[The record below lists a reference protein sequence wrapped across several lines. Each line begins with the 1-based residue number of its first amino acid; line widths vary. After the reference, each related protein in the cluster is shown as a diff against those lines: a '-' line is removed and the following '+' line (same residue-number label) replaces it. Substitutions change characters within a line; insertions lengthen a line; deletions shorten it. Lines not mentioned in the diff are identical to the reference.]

1 MPINLK
7 VNLDDK
13 EAQEKLKK
21 LQDGKYKVDFDVNTD
36 DAKQTTKDLNKM
48 GTSVKNTNTVF
59 GKLKST
65 IHDTF
70 SSGKLAMTGY
80 LAVLNEI
87 RKASK
92 NASQVIEDVD
102 KAVTDLSIASGKSRD
117 ATSEIVKDYN
127 KYAQDLKATTIE
139 VTSAADDYLRA
150 GKSMSE
156 AKDLIK
162 DSVMLSKLGQIDS
175 AEATEDLLA
184 TMNGYSMSV
193 EEVGKALD
201 AMVAV
206 DMAAASSSGDI
217 STALKYCASSA
228 DVAGVS
234 FNKLVGILSEVQ
246 DKTQLSPET
255 IGTFANTLLSRYKD
269 VKIGNYLS
277 DDGEDISDYES
288 VLKSIGIELRN
299 STGDFRNYEDVLQDM
314 ADKWDS
320 LSSVQ
325 QAALAKT
332 ASGTRQQNRFYA
344 LMEGYDKVLELTE
357 VAANSAGTALDK
369 YNNSYANSLEA
380 KQAALQASF
389 ESMIINSDFNEVYAG
404 ILNATTALVEFI
416 DKTNALKGALTGL
429 VIASGIK
436 GFLALKTGIN
446 QAYISLNQFQ
456 NALNTA
462 KKTNISNDEF
472 NNLLI
477 LSQNLSKS
485 QLELILSSKNLTNAQ
500 REQILVNSGL
510 SVEETKLKLQTMGLA
525 SADTGLTA
533 ATTSL
538 KNATAGLWSMLS
550 ANPLTLI
557 TTAISAGVMAYSA
570 YSNKIEEAKENARKH
585 SEELTDAWE
594 EQNNSIQD
602 TITKYKELQD
612 KLQDSSLSAEEVT
625 SVKKELLS
633 VQESLNEKYGSEAT
647 QLDLVNG
654 KYDEQISKLNMLSKK
669 KAQDYVAEN
678 YNDIQKDKNYIEEKI
693 VLDKSLNFKGSQAYP
708 DDFSNAGFDLKKY
721 LDKYDKLSAKVTNP
735 DSQYGMT
742 GTVNLVT
749 SGTRQEIYDQLSS
762 LFADL
767 SEDFGS
773 SNESVTKF
781 KETISDI
788 INDSFDSEE
797 LESAK
802 NRIKSYVEAEILSND
817 EASTSYN
824 NLVDAVN
831 NYNTALSSGNGVD
844 DAKKKLVEAKKA
856 AEESTNEISNSGK
869 VLKDVYNSLS
879 GEAPIEFQI
888 EIGKDVDENLQKSYD
903 DTINRFKSSEESNL
917 DELTQKYDEAIAKRK
932 ELYSGTDY
940 VGNVDI
946 NNRPVV
952 INDDGSY
959 STTST
964 SFQEKWVGD
973 EENGHYIIAHFTP
986 ILPDGT
992 VLDDDSLNEY
1002 IDKILNSTDPMEADK
1017 VENGGK
1023 GIVYKVDTQI
1033 NGKDITDDNLE
1044 DAFGVADAWDVDMH
1058 NLQDKMYKD
1067 EAAIKAQIAKFDDGV
1082 NGSQKIKDFFDTE
1095 GINTQEEIDAF
1106 NEVTKGINDADLAI
1120 QKWNEHKKEG
1130 NETPISLS
1138 DIFFSKDFTQ
1148 YRKELTELENAGKLD
1163 ESVLSSNEQY
1173 KKLIDETGLSAQDA
1187 LKSIQAYIKELDG
1200 WSDGIDSIQSAYD
1213 TVTSAIEEYNKNG
1226 YFTLDTIQSLLS
1238 LDDAYLSMLFD
1249 ENGNLVANE
1258 EAYKALANARLDDAE
1273 AEAVRQAMSDL
1284 QSITNEATALQYLEQ
1299 EHYNTADSLYN
1310 LAGAYNEVAV
1320 AAQNALNKQG
1330 ITTAETDAINGIMK
1344 TLDAKKSI
1352 IQQARDDVGKNSF
1365 KKVGG
1370 SDSSSKYSKSSKDK
1384 QASEMDFFKVRLEEI
1399 DNLISDVEAHMD
1411 NLTGASAKNIS
1422 IDSLI
1427 DLNTQKQSNLK
1438 KGIEMY
1444 EEYTDILLNRI
1455 PSQYREAA
1463 KNGAIKLDSISDSN
1477 VKEAIDNY
1485 RTAASSLS
1493 DYTEQL
1499 EKLNGTL
1506 KQLQLDKFNNIA
1518 DDFEN
1523 QIGIIEDSVDKLQ
1536 KIQDITS
1543 AKTKSESVDLYNQMS
1558 DETNKQLE
1566 YLQHEKDLLINQ
1578 MNEAKSNG
1586 IDVASEEW
1594 FEMETT
1600 LEDVNDS
1607 ILDCTSSLLD
1617 FSDAIKQ
1624 IYIDNFDNV
1633 VSVFDEMNDKISSNI
1648 DTLQNL
1654 SDLQESRN
1662 KSTSRVYYDK
1672 MISQTELQ
1680 IEKLY
1685 EERQKLQSALNEA
1698 VLNGVQVGDSDYADM
1713 VSQIESVTSS
1723 IVESKKSIEDYKQS
1737 IKDLYVTYFNNVS
1750 DNFSNQ
1756 FDAIENAN
1764 NILSSIADLA
1774 DSQGSVAKTVYEQL
1788 MNNTTKQIDILNN
1801 KKKELADSLN
1811 DAVANGIEV
1820 GTDEWYEMYSAISEC
1835 DNEILSAKKELV
1847 DFQDTLN
1854 ELKWEQFNK
1863 VTDTFSH
1870 VGNQIQT
1877 VLQVIADEAKDI
1889 FSDENFDIN
1898 NFLKNKGDFSELFTD
1913 EGKTTLGLYAQQY
1926 EMAVMENER
1935 YQKAVKELDKA
1946 YKDGEYTYE
1955 KYLEKLYELTEAQ
1968 NEQSETIYSTK
1979 KAIQDLV
1986 KTALNAQ
1993 VDAYSKLIDKQKES
2007 LSKEKEIYEHKKN
2020 LAQKEKEIAEIEAE
2034 IAARSGDDSSEN
2046 QAEITQLQQELA
2058 DKKSDMDDYLY
2069 DHSVSSQEEALD
2081 ESVTSAESRIKEY
2094 LSNTEK
2100 LLADTLEF
2108 TKTSANDIYNTITEL
2123 ANDYGISIDK
2133 SVINSWKNSENA
2145 IASYGQQVNTST
2157 SGFMNNLQ
2165 IVENG
2170 IIREQ
2175 EQTRIFTNELMTAFA
2190 VDPSQLNTNLDYI
2203 YGQIVN
2209 DKNGAYNF
2217 ALQLMDTYA
2226 TPDDVLIQNL
2236 NDISASLNNRVNDAN
2251 TFGSSLSSAYNV
2263 DPQSL
2268 YNNLNGIAVGLD
2280 KDRSY
2285 SEMFKNSLAS
2295 TFNADSYNIGG
2306 LINAINSVGDAA
2318 ASMGA
2323 KISGATNDSLDNM
2336 ALINKSL
2343 DSVRQATEGTL
2354 NIINQN
2360 MSAENAL
2367 KDKLGLGNYKLVSES
2382 GKVIDLGYTKNSDA
2396 LTQLEGHN
2404 NEVYKNGSNDYY
2416 RLQTYSNGG
2425 VVKDVDNPIFDKIA
2439 RQLGEDHL
2447 VAVKNNELIIPPEKI
2462 TELVK
2467 QYTIPQFNY
2476 TPPSLPNISDSIKT
2490 NTVNVE
2496 VNYGG
2501 NMLNVEGSIDKS
2513 FAGELNNMANKVSDK
2528 IKKDL
2533 YKSGKL
2539 LGMHKIC

>member
-1 MPINLK
+1 MKQEIPQVSDNAKGFFDLINKGLNVDNCEDWDLLAKKFKLTDESLISFLQDTKYSEKTLANYQLYLKDSSKQMTLFQRAGKAAGTAVKGLVATLGSMAAMWAIGEVISLTAKAIDNYVHRIDYAKEHMEELQGTIDELESKRKSRSEYDTSNFDEYAKLAQHVNTLTNENMGLTNDEYEKFLNLNKEISELFPDLTKGVDSQGNAILGLSGDVDTLTNSLKKMQEQSVDAANQQIVNELGNYLDGDDKTSGAFAVAEDKSDKLKNLK
-7 VNLDDK
+7 NNVKLEKKELDDFFKVLAKDSYTYEASDKTSKNGEHILERMISDTSLTYDRYLYKLQQEILPKLSDEAQKAFKDARKKSSENLIDKKGEGYGIELGTYEVDSSAIQKWAETYSGEIKEAYNNVVETATTKEK
-13 EAQEKLKK
+13 EAQQALDEINADISNNIFHWVITKDEYKDVSTEIQSAISTILNGVDWTAVI
-21 LQDGKYKVDFDVNTD
+21 DGDVNYDNAKKYIQDNIFGLFD
-36 DAKQTTKDLNKM
+36 DLDETQINDFTKAISNI
-48 GTSVKNTNTVF
+48 F
-59 GKLKST
+59 G
-65 IHDTF
+65 
-70 SSGKLAMTGY
+70 
-80 LAVLNEI
+80 
-87 RKASK
+87 
-92 NASQVIEDVD
+92 IENS
-102 KAVTDLSIASGKSRD
+102 DLSITEQKRNLENYITTLMSILNLDRD
-117 ATSEIVKDYN
+117 EVIKNFGLDDIIDDIDSEIN
-127 KYAQDLKATTIE
+127 K
-139 VTSAADDYLRA
+139 
-150 GKSMSE
+150 
-156 AKDLIK
+156 
-162 DSVMLSKLGQIDS
+162 
-175 AEATEDLLA
+175 
-184 TMNGYSMSV
+184 
-193 EEVGKALD
+193 
-201 AMVAV
+201 
-206 DMAAASSSGDI
+206 
-217 STALKYCASSA
+217 
-228 DVAGVS
+228 
-234 FNKLVGILSEVQ
+234 FN
-246 DKTQLSPET
+246 
-255 IGTFANTLLSRYKD
+255 R
-269 VKIGNYLS
+269 
-277 DDGEDISDYES
+277 
-288 VLKSIGIELRN
+288 
-299 STGDFRNYEDVLQDM
+299 
-314 ADKWDS
+314 
-320 LSSVQ
+320 
-325 QAALAKT
+325 
-332 ASGTRQQNRFYA
+332 
-344 LMEGYDKVLELTE
+344 
-357 VAANSAGTALDK
+357 
-369 YNNSYANSLEA
+369 
-380 KQAALQASF
+380 
-389 ESMIINSDFNEVYAG
+389 
-404 ILNATTALVEFI
+404 
-416 DKTNALKGALTGL
+416 
-429 VIASGIK
+429 
-436 GFLALKTGIN
+436 
-446 QAYISLNQFQ
+446 
-456 NALNTA
+456 
-462 KKTNISNDEF
+462 
-472 NNLLI
+472 
-477 LSQNLSKS
+477 
-485 QLELILSSKNLTNAQ
+485 
-500 REQILVNSGL
+500 
-510 SVEETKLKLQTMGLA
+510 
-525 SADTGLTA
+525 
-533 ATTSL
+533 
-538 KNATAGLWSMLS
+538 
-550 ANPLTLI
+550 
-557 TTAISAGVMAYSA
+557 
-570 YSNKIEEAKENARKH
+570 
-585 SEELTDAWE
+585 
-594 EQNNSIQD
+594 
-602 TITKYKELQD
+602 
-612 KLQDSSLSAEEVT
+612 
-625 SVKKELLS
+625 
-633 VQESLNEKYGSEAT
+633 
-647 QLDLVNG
+647 
-654 KYDEQISKLNMLSKK
+654 
-669 KAQDYVAEN
+669 
-678 YNDIQKDKNYIEEKI
+678 
-693 VLDKSLNFKGSQAYP
+693 
-708 DDFSNAGFDLKKY
+708 
-721 LDKYDKLSAKVTNP
+721 
-735 DSQYGMT
+735 
-742 GTVNLVT
+742 
-749 SGTRQEIYDQLSS
+749 
-762 LFADL
+762 
-767 SEDFGS
+767 
-773 SNESVTKF
+773 
-781 KETISDI
+781 I
-788 INDSFDSEE
+788 INDSAGQISESDLADAFE
-797 LESAK
+797 K
-802 NRIKSYVEAEILSND
+802 LSINTND
-817 EASTSYN
+817 EIDKFIELLEENQGDLKKTIASYKDIPSAN
-824 NLVDAVN
+824 
-831 NYNTALSSGNGVD
+831 
-844 DAKKKLVEAKKA
+844 
-856 AEESTNEISNSGK
+856 ISDIFS
-869 VLKDVYNSLS
+869 LKD
-879 GEAPIEFQI
+879 
-888 EIGKDVDENLQKSYD
+888 
-903 DTINRFKSSEESNL
+903 
-917 DELTQKYDEAIAKRK
+917 
-932 ELYSGTDY
+932 
-940 VGNVDI
+940 
-946 NNRPVV
+946 
-952 INDDGSY
+952 
-959 STTST
+959 
-964 SFQEKWVGD
+964 
-973 EENGHYIIAHFTP
+973 
-986 ILPDGT
+986 
-992 VLDDDSLNEY
+992 
-1002 IDKILNSTDPMEADK
+1002 
-1017 VENGGK
+1017 
-1023 GIVYKVDTQI
+1023 
-1033 NGKDITDDNLE
+1033 E
-1044 DAFGVADAWDVDMH
+1044 D
-1058 NLQDKMYKD
+1058 
-1067 EAAIKAQIAKFDDGV
+1067 
-1082 NGSQKIKDFFDTE
+1082 
-1095 GINTQEEIDAF
+1095 
-1106 NEVTKGINDADLAI
+1106 
-1120 QKWNEHKKEG
+1120 G
-1130 NETPISLS
+1130 NETDL
-1138 DIFFSKDFTQ
+1138 
-1148 YRKELTELENAGKLD
+1148 GK
-1163 ESVLSSNEQY
+1163 VSS
-1173 KKLIDETGLSAQDA
+1173 
-1187 LKSIQAYIKELDG
+1187 ELDNIQNAYKTI
-1200 WSDGIDSIQSAYD
+1200 SDLTDSYSENGVISIDQ
-1213 TVTSAIEEYNKNG
+1213 
-1226 YFTLDTIQSLLS
+1226 FQSLLS
-1238 LDDAYLSMLFD
+1238 LGDDFLDYLVD
-1249 ENGNLVANE
+1249 EEGNLRTDTEAMQELAKARLLEMQMKIQQSIIDNVTSINNE
-1258 EAYKALANARLDDAE
+1258 ADASTYLASTNYALAESYKAVSE
-1273 AEAVRQAMSDL
+1273 AQLQTWKNDKYKEIADGTTNLTTETVDKVFNKGVSDL
-1284 QSITNEATALQYLEQ
+1284 NKISNVVSKI
-1299 EHYNTADSLYN
+1299 N
-1310 LAGAYNEVAV
+1310 LAPASLKG
-1320 AAQNALNKQG
+1320 
-1330 ITTAETDAINGIMK
+1330 
-1344 TLDAKKSI
+1344 
-1352 IQQARDDVGKNSF
+1352 
-1365 KKVGG
+1365 
-1370 SDSSSKYSKSSKDK
+1370 DSSSKSSDSSKDK

-1427 DLNTQKQSNLK
+1427 DLNTQKQSNLR

-1543 AKTKSESVDLYNQMS
+1543 AKTKSKSVDLYNQMS

-1566 YLQHEKDLLINQ
+1566 YLQNEKDLLINQ

-1680 IEKLY
+1680 IDKLY

-1756 FDAIENAN
+1756 FQVIENAN

-1801 KKKELADSLN
+1801 KKKELVDSLN
-1811 DAVANGIEV
+1811 DAVTNGIEV

-1835 DNEILSAKKELV
+1835 DNEILSTKKELV

-1870 VGNQIQT
+1870 IGNQIQT
-1877 VLQVIADEAKDI
+1877 VLQVITDEAKDI

-2081 ESVTSAESRIKEY
+2081 ESVTSAESKVKEY

-2133 SVINSWKNSENA
+2133 SVIDSWKNSENA

-2236 NDISASLNNRVNDAN
+2236 NEISSSLGNRVNDAN

-2306 LINAINSVGDAA
+2306 LINAINSVGNAA

-2323 KISGATNDSLDNM
+2323 KISGATNDSLNNM

-2467 QYTIPQFNY
+2467 QYSIPQFNY

-2490 NTVNVE
+2490 NTINVE

-2539 LGMHKIC
+2539 LGMHKTY